1 MNMWSSIERT
11 RRRPDEAEGA
21 VPIDTSGTVHA
32 TVRRHWRV
40 AQRSSV
46 WQQLRRQGIKAI
58 LARRLNLR
66 VIVSVVFGLGLL
78 AAVLALGNP
87 GRAWQL
93 MVQIGWQT
101 VAGVALLTIPYLA
114 ARFLVWRQL
123 LAEEGV
129 GLTWR
134 PIVAAFA
141 AGEFSKLLPGGIY
154 IEDYLL
160 GRCGVGISTSLIAT
174 TAVSGLETIVA
185 VPVVLGFGVPG
196 WGWLLPT
203 IAGVLAVY
211 VLVLSAIWWVANPG
225 GADVRVHL
233 PRPFMALVR
242 SVRPLLAT
250 VRPLLVL
257 RTLRDNLV
265 PVVLSLTIVAVDV
278 WLLGRAIGIHGFS
291 FREAAVAYG
300 FSTLVL
306 VLTPVP
312 TDLGTTEA
320 SGAGVLLAFG
330 ATRPQALATLLLLR
344 ILLTGATML
353 LTGPLLL
360 AMSRR
365 LTPPRSLVSS

>member
-1 MNMWSSIERT
+1 M
-11 RRRPDEAEGA
+11 
-21 VPIDTSGTVHA
+21 
-32 TVRRHWRV
+32 
-40 AQRSSV
+40 
-46 WQQLRRQGIKAI
+46 
-58 LARRLNLR
+58 LNLR

-78 AAVLALGNP
+78 AGVLAIGNP
-87 GRAWQL
+87 GKAWRL
-93 MVQIGWQT
+93 MMQSGWQT
-101 VAGVALLTIPYLA
+101 VVGVALLTIPYLA

-129 GLTWR
+129 ELTWR

-141 AGEFSKLLPGGIY
+141 AGEFSKSLPGGVY

-160 GRCGVGISTSLIAT
+160 GRCGVRISTSLIAT
-174 TAVSGLETIVA
+174 TAVSALETMVA

-203 IAGVLAVY
+203 IAGVLALY
-211 VLVLSAIWWVANPG
+211 VVGLGAIWWAANPG
-225 GADVRVHL
+225 GGDARVHL
-233 PRPFMALVR
+233 PRPFMAVVR
-242 SVRPLLAT
+242 GARPFLAT
-250 VRPLLVL
+250 ARPLLVR

-278 WLLGRAIGIHGFS
+278 WLLGRAAGIHGFS

-320 SGAGVLLAFG
+320 SGVGVLLASG

-360 AMSRR
+360 AASRQ
-365 LTPPRSLVSS
+365 LTPPRDLVSR